1 MYVATSLPEM
11 CNLEHICE
19 ELIEICRL
27 LQITCNVGNFSI
39 TIIVNFSG
47 VIYIYFFLGGGG
59 TSGPTSQKKLF
70 VAMAPKNFNAS
81 FPEQRFPTNSICHRI
96 RLVCRFFFI

>member
-47 VIYIYFFLGGGG
+47 VIYIFFLGGRGYEWPNVTKKAVRGDG
-59 TSGPTSQKKLF
+59 TQKF
-70 VAMAPKNFNAS
+70 
-81 FPEQRFPTNSICHRI
+81 
-96 RLVCRFFFI
+96 